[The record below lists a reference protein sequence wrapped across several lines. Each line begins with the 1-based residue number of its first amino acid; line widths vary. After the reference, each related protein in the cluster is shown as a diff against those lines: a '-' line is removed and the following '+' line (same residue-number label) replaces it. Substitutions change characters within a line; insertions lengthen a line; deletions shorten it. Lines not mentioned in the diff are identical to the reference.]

1 MLDRLNVD
9 PLAAMVDLLKPKTVL
24 SQVVSGAG
32 AWAVQYPPYGQPS
45 FGLVLSGACWFQL
58 EGQDAL
64 QLAAGDFVLLP
75 ATPGFRTGSSPE
87 ALAAP
92 AVRSPEVDA
101 ARALEADTGA
111 GPELRHGDPAGEPS
125 MRMLGGFFLLDPTNA
140 PLLTSLLPAMVHIK
154 ATDAGADR
162 LGWLVRAIAEE
173 ATAQR
178 PGATP
183 ILVRLVEVLLLEAL
197 RWRPVHASTQA
208 STPWA
213 GLLAGLADPRL
224 SVALRCL
231 HADVPRRWTI
241 ASLAREAGLS
251 RAAFAARFAKTLGVP
266 PMEYLLRWRMALAKD
281 LLQREGVSLT
291 AVADAIG
298 YQSASAFSTA
308 FSRAVGQSPSAFARS
323 RHGVTR

>member
-1 MLDRLNVD
+1 MMLDRLNSD
-9 PLAAMVDLLKPKTVL
+9 PLAAMVDLLRPKTVL
-24 SQVVSGAG
+24 SQVISGAG

-45 FGLVLSGACWFQL
+45 FGLMLSGACWFRL

-64 QLAAGDFVLLP
+64 QLEAGDFVLLP
-75 ATPGFRTGSSPE
+75 ATPGFRTGSS
-87 ALAAP
+87 LAALDAP
-92 AVRSPEVDA
+92 VVRSPEGDA
-101 ARALEADTGA
+101 ALAQAVDSNRAR
-111 GPELRHGDPAGEPS
+111 ELRHGDADGEPN
-125 MRMLGGFFLLDPTNA
+125 MRMLGGFFLFDPNNA
-140 PLLTSLLPAMVHIK
+140 SLLTSLLPAMVHIK

-162 LGWLVRAIAEE
+162 LVWLVRAIGEE
-173 ATAQR
+173 ASAQR

-197 RWRPVHASTQA
+197 RWRPVQA
-208 STPWA
+208 AAPWS

-224 SVALRCL
+224 AVALRCL
-231 HADVPRRWTI
+231 HADVSRRWTI

-281 LLQREGVSLT
+281 LLRREGVSLT
-291 AVADAIG
+291 EVADAIG

-308 FSRAVGQSPSAFARS
+308 FSRAVGQAPSAFARS
-323 RHGVTR
+323 SHGTAT